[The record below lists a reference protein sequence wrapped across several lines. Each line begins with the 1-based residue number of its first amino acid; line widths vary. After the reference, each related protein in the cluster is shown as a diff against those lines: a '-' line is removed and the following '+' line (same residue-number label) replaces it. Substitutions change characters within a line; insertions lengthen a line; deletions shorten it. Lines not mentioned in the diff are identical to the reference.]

1 MRMYLLQILSKKVFF
16 WIKTFWIAETPSTI
30 VRNRFNVLIDVI
42 VLNLIVVNLLKYS
55 IHNSASKEELT
66 SMRLWL
72 GSQYPGWPTLAF
84 RSHVAHQP
92 LLSLGCKCLVMT
104 QKCRAAT
111 GVLLNMDHTLTEWPN
126 MDRFLFFQ
134 LFLLL
139 LKISLLIQLKGKLQ
153 EFCKVW

>member
-1 MRMYLLQILSKKVFF
+1 MRTHLLQIFSKKVFF
-16 WIKTFWIAETPSTI
+16 WSKTFRIAEAPSTI
-30 VRNRFNVLIDVI
+30 VSHRFYGFVVVILIFI
-42 VLNLIVVNLLKYS
+42 RLLKYI

-104 QKCRAAT
+104 HKCRAAT
-111 GVLLNMDHTLTEWPN
+111 GVLLNIDHTLTEWPN
-126 MDRFLFFQ
+126 IDRFLFFQ

-139 LKISLLIQLKGKLQ
+139 LNESLLIQLKGKLQ
-153 EFCKVW
+153 EFCKV